1 MSLYQIQ
8 NQKVNSIKEKDF
20 LKEKEI
26 HDLIETNLEELFGL
40 QLIDGEFEIEGYYL
54 DSLAFDVN
62 VNSFVIIEY
71 KRDKNNS
78 IVDQGL
84 HYMQLLL
91 THKADFVLAY
101 NHKFN
106 KNLQVKNFDW
116 GQIRVMFIA
125 RSFTAYQQG
134 ATNFQDFP
142 IELWEAT
149 RYQKDLLNLNQIK
162 SNKKAESITKL
173 VKNSTTVQ
181 ITKEIKTYTLED
193 HLAKGDEWTK
203 ELFFKLQREIFELD
217 DRVQEKPVIN
227 YIGYKIRYQNFCS
240 VHFFKDKIRIE
251 VRCPRIDDPKNVFK
265 KYPDSYLWGKTPL
278 WYWDIKNEKDIDYAI
293 PIIRQGYEAAPD
305 K

>member
-1 MSLYQIQ
+1 MPLYQIQ

-26 HDLIETNLEELFGL
+26 HNLIETNLEELFGL

-54 DSLAFDVN
+54 DSLAFDIN

-106 KNLQVKNFDW
+106 KNLQVKDFDW

-149 RYQKDLLNLNQIK
+149 RYQKDLFNLNQIK
-162 SNKKAESITKL
+162 SSKKAESITKL
-173 VKNSTTVQ
+173 VKNSTTAQ

-193 HLAKGDEWTK
+193 NLIKGNEQTK
-203 ELFFKLQREIFELD
+203 ELFSKLQREIFEID
-217 DRVQEKPVIN
+217 DRVQEKPVSW
-227 YIGYKIRYQNFCS
+227 YVGYRIRYQNFCS
-240 VHFFKDKIRIE
+240 VSIFKDKLKIY
-251 VRCPRIDDPKNVFK
+251 VRALKIDDPKNLFK
-265 KYPDSYLWGKTPL
+265 KVPNKWEWGKTPL